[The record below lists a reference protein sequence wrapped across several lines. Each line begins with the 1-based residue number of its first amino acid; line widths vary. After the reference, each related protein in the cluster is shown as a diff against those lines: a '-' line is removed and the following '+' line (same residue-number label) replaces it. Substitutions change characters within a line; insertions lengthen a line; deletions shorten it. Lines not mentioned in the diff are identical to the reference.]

1 MLKQIEDFI
10 KDGNNLTILIVIA
23 SIVGVIIILILI
35 LFLLS
40 LKKKKYRK
48 QLNLIRIKIEN
59 LRQHEVIK
67 NYNAYDNLKSDQK
80 LGMLVLKW
88 KKEIENF
95 IREVDAHYSM
105 LDVLEDAIS
114 QGNYQYFI
122 TLKVNIEKDVQELE
136 EKANKY
142 QEEIIEYVDMASDN
156 RKYIDK
162 YQEMIQDIKQDYI
175 SKSNLF
181 KDNKE
186 RIEKYF
192 NEIDKKF
199 TLCYRYIESSNF
211 SDADNVASEIFKDIK
226 IIENYVTKA
235 PNIIK
240 KINEDIRPKL
250 NQLNDIAKKFTDEE
264 LQALN
269 IDCKKQVNYYMM
281 ELNNILNS
289 INAFELTD
297 YTSQLQEI
305 EYYLANTI
313 SRLEK
318 ESINKDYIL
327 DNFQIQKSE
336 LLKIEKTARNFIAIF
351 KMVTG
356 SYNITNKE
364 IEDMEA
370 LLSNIELIKGNLKRL
385 ENYISLNQLT
395 FNEAIGEIEKINNEI
410 LVISKELDKNLVVID
425 EIYKD
430 EKTAR
435 EQINLMTEKINGTK
449 KYIKYANLDNQD
461 KYLKVLKQLNQD
473 LAQLYV
479 LLGSFPIDIVKLNQ
493 AVKVF
498 VNRVENTTQEIN
510 RIIYKILL
518 TEFVLMY
525 ANRYFKNK
533 EYQKQLLLAEE
544 LFYQKNYNKAYEIVM
559 NVLEE
564 IDVRNKKLVLEK
576 YQEKFNEIFS

>member
-95 IREVDAHYSM
+95 IREVDAQYSM